1 MIDKSVPSTAL
12 MFGRDPL
19 GFGAPLMDP
28 ALPAVL
34 HCYGKRSSGAG
45 LTGSFTLAVG
55 DFLQVTDS
63 IYFQSDV
70 DIILSFSFVPNMIQ

>member
-1 MIDKSVPSTAL
+1 MFEQFMIDKSVPSTAL

-45 LTGSFTLAVG
+45 LTGSFTLAVA
-55 DFLQVTDS
+55 VTTGV
-63 IYFQSDV
+63 FRP
-70 DIILSFSFVPNMIQ
+70 SFPFGS